1 MPASPLAVR
10 VILVDD
16 NDMTRALL
24 RGVLAGAG
32 YDVVGEAGDGEQGV
46 ELGLQ
51 LKPDLVCLDIQMPK
65 TDGLEVLKRLKAELP
80 MTTVVMVTAST
91 DRDTVQASIAAGA
104 EGYIVKPFN
113 SARVLEAVAAALA
126 KRRGK
131 PRPAG

>member
-1 MPASPLAVR
+1 MPSHETIR

-24 RGVLAGAG
+24 RGVLSSAA
-32 YDVVGEAGDGEQGV
+32 YEVVGEAVDGEQG
-46 ELGLQ
+46 LDLALQ

-65 TDGLEVLKRLKAELP
+65 ADGLSVLKRLKAGLP
-80 MTTVVMVTAST
+80 TTTVVMVTAST
-91 DRDTVQASIAAGA
+91 DRDTVHTAIAAGA
-104 EGYIVKPFN
+104 EGYVVKPFN

-131 PRPAG
+131 RG